1 MNKSEKRKIRAKQGT
16 RRYILKRD
24 LENRKPSHKSCPFC
38 GKTRR
43 AGYFNACPDCYPAFQ
58 LQNAAGAVLMQLG
71 ALCKGRGYQ
80 ITWEFHHGRLVI
92 YAKAQKAV
100 QAIDAFGE
108 PEPRGSLYNY
118 TASASISLRE
128 LQGSRLML
136 KDVLM
141 QMCLGLFERLERK
154 AQEQIDKKGQVVN
167 VCGVEVPAAGTWNF
181 NAPFTHNR
189 GY

>member
-24 LENRKPSHKSCPFC
+24 LENMKPSHKSCPFC

-43 AGYFNACPDCYPAFQ
+43 AGYFNACPACYPAFQ

-71 ALCKGRGYQ
+71 NIAKSKGYK
-80 ITWEFHHGRLVI
+80 ISWEFPAGMLVI
-92 YAKAQKAV
+92 YAKTQKAV
-100 QAIDAFGE
+100 QSIDGFGK

-118 TASASISLRE
+118 TASASVSLRE

-141 QMCLGLFERLERK
+141 QMCLGLFERLEAK
-154 AQEQIDKKGQVVN
+154 AQEQIDNKGQVVN
-167 VCGVEVPAAGTWNF
+167 ICGVGIPAAGTWNF
-181 NAPFTHNR
+181 NAPFTHKR